1 MLDVDYDDIIIDA
14 GPENLEYEDYDS
26 PDDEFTKKLPHG
38 YLSIAPLLYF
48 FGVEC

>member
-14 GPENLEYEDYDS
+14 GPENLEYEDSVKMMSLLKNLQITYV
-26 PDDEFTKKLPHG
+26 
-38 YLSIAPLLYF
+38 YLTDPLLYF